1 MSKFLT
7 AFFVFILSTNA
18 FATTYKDYNDVLSTA
33 LNAVTEYSMF
43 VFSEGDKK
51 YLLQANKNQKDILT
65 LPAYVN
71 HPNLQ
76 TAWKAVNK
84 SLQYNLTDIV
94 NQGYADLRQEYK
106 MHHDLEQFITAVTA
120 LQGIWLKNNPDAQSK
135 SLQLAYDAQ
144 ITILRINCQYVAHSA
159 AVDINLS
166 AIGNL
171 DVGLKTLIPQ
181 FSTQLTE
188 LDAFIK
194 PENKKDLR
202 KIKSKWGFLQ
212 KPLSNIT
219 ESNIAYLAYKTS
231 LSINEHLQLI
241 ADSQNK

>member
-7 AFFVFILSTNA
+7 AFFVLVLSTNA

-33 LNAVTEYSMF
+33 LNAVAEYSMF

-51 YLLQANKNQKDILT
+51 YSLQANENQNKILT

-76 TAWKAVNK
+76 AAWTAVNK
-84 SLQYNLTDIV
+84 SLQYNLTDTI

-106 MHHDLEQFITAVTA
+106 MHLDLEKFIAATTA
-120 LQGIWLKNNPDAQSK
+120 LQDIWLKNNPDAQSK
-135 SLQLAYDAQ
+135 LLQLAYDAQ
-144 ITILRINCQYVAHSA
+144 ISILRINCQYVAHSA

-181 FSTQLTE
+181 FSAQITE
-188 LDAFIK
+188 LETLIK
-194 PENKKDLR
+194 AENKKDLR
-202 KIKSKWGFLQ
+202 KIKSKWSFLK
-212 KPLSNIT
+212 KPISNIT
-219 ESNIAYLAYKTS
+219 ETNIAYLAYKTS

-241 ADSQNK
+241 SDSQNK